1 MKNSSG
7 NNNVSKVEAKQVP
20 TNANNKNQIKSNNKN
35 HIQEEIVLPPP
46 KEKEKNLERF
56 IHVTTY
62 YDHEAMQVLKEVF
75 EKINREAFN
84 LKSVKEIYTK
94 TLTVEEQ
101 DDNNLDYISG
111 LQLIDNK
118 IRITIIEGISNGA
131 MKYVKEKLPKIQIN
145 DNIKKIFSNSGI
157 LFNKRIYS
165 KFNLSLKFI
174 KLRDNLSNILNTF
187 DIYMKANKYKEIY
200 NSFMNFG
207 FILQSKTFSEIAHAE
222 LFPPA
227 ESLLLLER
235 KYADI
240 LNDEDMTGLH
250 TQPKKKKKLLA
261 EENMVNMTSS
271 INSNLT
277 LTNSADNSKSIS
289 NPTLQ
294 GDKKRSSVRIKLE
307 SFNSDYDK
315 HLELRNSNLKDFHQ
329 INIDKISKLEKR
341 NKSERHFCRFNY
353 DKNTDNQIQNI
364 TKDIQLPDSVYLYSC
379 QKNNYYNLYVREL
392 AEKIKKDPN
401 NFYTYSKDYLTLSFP
416 MVEPYVNNDYSAH
429 IKSKQVKIIKYIT

>member
-7 NNNVSKVEAKQVP
+7 NNNAKVSAKPVSP
-20 TNANNKNQIKSNNKN
+20 APNNKNQTKLNNKN
-35 HIQEEIVLPPP
+35 QVLEEIILPPP
-46 KEKEKNLERF
+46 KEKEKNLERY

-62 YDHEAMQVLKEVF
+62 YDHETMQILKEIF
-75 EKINREAFN
+75 EKVNRDAFN

-94 TLTVEEQ
+94 TLSTDEQ
-101 DDNNLDYISG
+101 DNNNIDYISG
-111 LQLIDNK
+111 LQLIDKN

-131 MKYVKEKLPKIQIN
+131 MKYVKERLPKLQIN
-145 DNIKKIFSNSGI
+145 DNNKKIFSNKNI

-174 KLRDNLSNILNTF
+174 KLRDNLNNILNTF

-240 LNDEDMTGLH
+240 LNDEDMTGIH
-250 TQPKKKKKLLA
+250 TQPKKKKKINID
-261 EENMVNMTSS
+261 ENLINMTSS

-277 LTNSADNSKSIS
+277 LTNSAPDNSKNLSK
-289 NPTLQ
+289 PTIQ
-294 GDKKRSSVRIKLE
+294 DERKKVSLRIKLE
-307 SFNSDYDK
+307 SFNPDFDK
-315 HLELRNSNLKDFHQ
+315 HIQLRDSNKKDYHH
-329 INIDKISKLEKR
+329 INLDTINKLEKR
-341 NKSERHFCRFNY
+341 NKSEKHFCRFDH
-353 DKNTDNQIQNI
+353 DKNKDNQIHNLSNEI
-364 TKDIQLPDSVYLYSC
+364 KMPDNVYLYSC
-379 QKNNYYNLYVREL
+379 QKNNYYNLYVKEL

-401 NFYTYSKDYLTLSFP
+401 NFYTYSKEHLTLSFP
-416 MVEPYVNNDYSAH
+416 MVEPYVNYDYAAH
-429 IKSKQVKIIKYIT
+429 LKNKQVRYNFIR